1 MGKKYEQLLLELLHR
16 ELIPAMGCTEP
27 AAVAY
32 AANIARTTLGCLP
45 EHVIV
50 RCSGNIVKNVK
61 GVVIPNSG
69 GLKGI
74 EASCILGILAPEN
87 GQGLEV
93 LNELEESAIAK
104 TKQLIGTNYCE
115 MFVEKEQGPLYI
127 DVEVIAPGQQSRA
140 VIKDGH
146 TNVILIEKNGNS
158 IFTPEKLKKPMK
170 DEEEAD
176 EADEADEAELSIK
189 SILSFARELR
199 VEDVEVLLEKQVD
212 VNMSIAQEGLEVEY
226 GECVGKIL
234 VSDYNDDIM
243 TRAKAKAAAGVDAR
257 MGGSPM
263 PVIIN
268 SGSGNQGITVSVPVV
283 EYAWALGSSKE
294 DLYRALVISNLVSIH
309 IKRQI
314 GKLSA
319 FCGAVSAACGAGAGI
334 TFLQGGGYDE
344 ICATIINTAANVGG
358 IFCDGA
364 KASCAAKVASSID
377 AAILGGK
384 MALQG
389 KSFSFGEGIVGK
401 DIEETIRNIGKL
413 GREGMGEADKS
424 IIDLMT
430 CP

>member
-1 MGKKYEQLLLELLHR
+1 MENNSHQLLLELLHK

-27 AAVAY
+27 AAVAF
-32 AANIARTTLGCLP
+32 AANLAKTTLGCFP
-45 EHVIV
+45 DHVII

-74 EASCILGILAPEN
+74 EASCILGILAPDN
-87 GQGLEV
+87 GKGLEV
-93 LNELEESAIAK
+93 LNSIEEDAIAVAK
-104 TKQLIGTNYCE
+104 ELVGTGYCE
-115 MFVEKEQGPLYI
+115 IYLEKDQGPLYI
-127 DVEVIAPGQQSRA
+127 DVEVLAVGQQSRA

-146 TNVILIEKNGNS
+146 TNVVLIERNGEPVFIGENLEMNMQKENNTS
-158 IFTPEKLKKPMK
+158 
-170 DEEEAD
+170 DV
-176 EADEADEAELSIK
+176 ELSLK
-189 SILSFARELR
+189 TILSFAHELR
-199 VEDVEVLLEKQVD
+199 VEDVEELLKNQVN
-212 VNMSIAQEGLEVEY
+212 VNMSISQEGLKGQY
-226 GECVGKIL
+226 GESVGRIL
-234 VSDYNDDIM
+234 NNNYCDDIM

-268 SGSGNQGITVSVPVV
+268 SGSGNQGLTVSVPVT
-283 EYAWALGSSKE
+283 EYALELGSSKE
-294 DLYRALVISNLVSIH
+294 ELFRALVISNLVSIH

-319 FCGAVSAACGAGAGI
+319 FCGAVSAASGAGAGI
-334 TFLQGGGYDE
+334 TYLKGGGYDE
-344 ICATIINTAANVGG
+344 ISATIINTVANVGG

-377 AAILGGK
+377 AAILGST

-389 KSFSFGEGIVGK
+389 KVFSFGEGIVGR
-401 DIEETIRNIGKL
+401 DLEETIRNIGIL
-413 GREGMGEADKS
+413 GGEAMVETDKS
-424 IIDLMT
+424 IINLMT

>member
-1 MGKKYEQLLLELLHR
+1 VKLESKDYQLILKLLHG

-32 AANIARTTLGCLP
+32 AANLARTTLGVLP
-45 EHVIV
+45 DHVIV

-74 EASCILGILAPEN
+74 EASCILGIMAPEN

-93 LNELEESAIAK
+93 LNDLEEGAISKAK
-104 TKQLIGTNYCE
+104 ELIASGYCE
-115 MFVEKEQGPLYI
+115 MFVTLDQGPLYI
-127 DVEVIAPGQQSRA
+127 EVEAFSSGQQSRA

-146 TNVILIEKNGNS
+146 TNIILIEKNGDA
-158 IFTPEKLKKPMK
+158 IFTGENLKKGTK
-170 DEEEAD
+170 NAD
-176 EADEADEAELSIK
+176 KSLEVELSIK
-189 SILSFARELR
+189 NILSFADELR
-199 VEDVEVLLEKQVD
+199 VEDVEVLLENQIS
-212 VNMSIAQEGLEVEY
+212 VNMKISQEGLDREY
-226 GECVGKIL
+226 GQGVGRSVL
-234 VSDYNDDIM
+234 SDYPDHVMI
-243 TRAKAKAAAGVDAR
+243 RAKAKAAAGVDAR

-263 PVIIN
+263 AVIIN
-268 SGSGNQGITVSVPVV
+268 SGSGNQGITVSVPLA
-283 EYAWALGSSKE
+283 EYAWTLGSSKE
-294 DLYRALVISNLVSIH
+294 DLYRALAVSNLVSIH

-334 TFLQGGGYDE
+334 TYLKGGDYHE
-344 ICATIINTAANVGG
+344 ICASIINTAANVGG

-364 KASCAAKVASSID
+364 KASCAAKVASSVD
-377 AAILGGK
+377 AAILGSN

-389 KSFSFGEGIVGK
+389 RVFSFGEGILGK
-401 DIEETIRNIGKL
+401 DIESTIRNIGKVAS
-413 GREGMGEADKS
+413 EGMLETDKS

>member
-1 MGKKYEQLLLELLHR
+1 MEKNYNHLVLALLHR

-32 AANIARTTLGCLP
+32 ATNVAKTALGCMP

-74 EASCILGILAPEN
+74 EASCILGIMAPDH
-87 GQGLEV
+87 GKGLEV
-93 LNELEESAIAK
+93 INDLEENLITK
-104 TKQLIGTNYCE
+104 TKELIGTGYCE
-115 MFVEKEQGPLYI
+115 SFLERDKGPLYI
-127 DVEVIAPGQQSRA
+127 DVEVTAKGQQSRA

-146 TNVILIEKNGNS
+146 TNIILIEKNRET
-158 IFTPEKLKKPMK
+158 IFTQEKIVDSGNNEIGSDVL
-170 DEEEAD
+170 
-176 EADEADEAELSIK
+176 ELSLK
-189 SILSFARELR
+189 NILSFAAEVR
-199 VEDVEVLLEKQVD
+199 VEDVKELLQNQID
-212 VNMSIAQEGLEVEY
+212 VNTRISKEGMSGDY
-226 GECVGKIL
+226 GARVGKIL
-234 VSDYNDDIM
+234 GQALEDDVKIQ
-243 TRAKAKAAAGVDAR
+243 AKAKAAAGVDAR

-268 SGSGNQGITVSVPVV
+268 SGSGNQGITVSVPVA
-283 EYAWALGSSKE
+283 EYALALGASKE
-294 DLYRALVISNLVSIH
+294 ELYRALVISNLVSIH

-334 TFLQGGGYDE
+334 TYLQGGGYQE
-344 ICATIINTAANVGG
+344 IVATIINTAANVGG
-358 IFCDGA
+358 LFCDGA
-364 KASCAAKVASSID
+364 KASCAAKVASSLD
-377 AAILGGK
+377 AAIMGSS

-389 KSFSFGEGIVGK
+389 QVFAFGEGIVGK

-413 GREGMGEADKS
+413 GGEGMVETDKA
-424 IIDLMT
+424 IIDLMA
-430 CP
+430 CI

>member
-1 MGKKYEQLLLELLHR
+1 MENRDYQLLLKLLHG

-32 AANIARTTLGCLP
+32 AANLARTKLGALP
-45 EHVIV
+45 DHVIV

-74 EASCILGILAPEN
+74 EASCILGIMAEEN

-93 LNELEESAIAK
+93 LNDIEDGAILK
-104 TKQLIGTNYCE
+104 TWQLIGTDYCK
-115 MFVEKEQGPLYI
+115 MFVEKDQGPLYI
-127 DVEVIAPGQQSRA
+127 EVEAFTLDQQSRV

-146 TNVILIEKNGNS
+146 TNVILIEKNGETTFIGENL
-158 IFTPEKLKKPMK
+158 EKGIMDVDKGLEV
-170 DEEEAD
+170 D
-176 EADEADEAELSIK
+176 LSINK
-189 SILSFARELR
+189 ILSFANELR
-199 VEDVEVLLEKQVD
+199 IEDVEGLLDNQIN
-212 VNMSIAQEGLEVEY
+212 VNMRISQEGLDREY
-226 GECVGKIL
+226 GQCVGKTLI
-234 VSDYNDDIM
+234 SNYRDDII
-243 TRAKAKAAAGVDAR
+243 TRAKARAAAGVDAR

-263 PVIIN
+263 AVIIN
-268 SGSGNQGITVSVPVV
+268 SGSGNQGITVSVPLA
-283 EYAWALGSSKE
+283 EYAWELGSSKE
-294 DLYRALVISNLVSIH
+294 DLYRALAVSNLVSIH

-319 FCGAVSAACGAGAGI
+319 FCGAVSASCGAGAGI
-334 TFLQGGGYDE
+334 TYLKGGSYHE
-344 ICATIINTAANVGG
+344 ICSSIINTAANVGG

-377 AAILGGK
+377 AAILGSN

-389 KSFSFGEGIVGK
+389 KVFSFGEGILGK
-401 DIEETIRNIGKL
+401 DIEETIRNIGKVAS
-413 GREGMGEADKS
+413 EGMGETDKS

>member
-1 MGKKYEQLLLELLHR
+1 MESKDYQLILKLLHG

-32 AANIARTTLGCLP
+32 AANLARTTLGSLP
-45 EHVIV
+45 DHVIV

-74 EASCILGILAPEN
+74 EASCILGIMAREN

-93 LNELEESAIAK
+93 LNDIEEEAISK
-104 TKQLIGTNYCE
+104 TRQLIGTGYCE
-115 MFVEKEQGPLYI
+115 MFVTLDHGPLYI
-127 DVEVIAPGQQSRA
+127 EVEAFAPGQQSRA

-146 TNVILIEKNGNS
+146 TNIILIEKNGDA
-158 IFTPEKLKKPMK
+158 IFTGENLKKGTK
-170 DEEEAD
+170 DDGKSPEV
-176 EADEADEAELSIK
+176 ELSIK
-189 SILSFARELR
+189 KILSFANELK
-199 VEDVEVLLEKQVD
+199 VEDVAVLLDNQIT
-212 VNMSIAQEGLEVEY
+212 VNMKISQEGLDREY
-226 GECVGKIL
+226 GQCVGKTLI
-234 VSDYNDDIM
+234 SNYSDDIM

-263 PVIIN
+263 AVIIN
-268 SGSGNQGITVSVPVV
+268 SGSGNQGITVSVPLV
-283 EYAWALGSSKE
+283 EYALDLGSSKE
-294 DLYRALVISNLVSIH
+294 ELYRALAVSNLVSIH

-334 TFLQGGGYDE
+334 TYLKGGAYQE
-344 ICATIINTAANVGG
+344 ICSSIINTAANVGG

-377 AAILGGK
+377 AAILGSN

-389 KSFSFGEGIVGK
+389 KVFSFGEGILGK
-401 DIEETIRNIGKL
+401 DIESTIRNIGKVAS
-413 GREGMGEADKS
+413 EGMGETDKS

>member
-1 MGKKYEQLLLELLHR
+1 LEKSYNQLVLELLHR

-74 EASCILGILAPEN
+74 EASCILGIMAPEN

-93 LNELEESAIAK
+93 LNDLEESAIAK

-115 MFVEKEQGPLYI
+115 MFVEKEQGHLYI
-127 DVEVIAPGQQSRA
+127 DVEVTAPGQQSRA

-146 TNVILIEKNGNS
+146 TNVILIEKNGNP
-158 IFTPEKLKKPMK
+158 IFTSENVKTPMK
-170 DEEEAD
+170 NEKKAD
-176 EADEADEAELSIK
+176 EVELSIK
-189 SILSFARELR
+189 NILSFARELR
-199 VEDVEVLLEKQVD
+199 VEDVEELLEKQID
-212 VNMSIAQEGLEVEY
+212 VNMSISQEGLEVEY

-234 VSDYNDDIM
+234 VSNYNDDIM

-283 EYAWALGSSKE
+283 EYALALGSSKE
-294 DLYRALVISNLVSIH
+294 DLFRALAISNLVSIH

-334 TFLQGGGYDE
+334 TFLQGGAYDD
-344 ICATIINTAANVGG
+344 ISATIINTAANVGG

-377 AAILGGK
+377 AAILGSM

-389 KSFSFGEGIVGK
+389 KAFSFGEGIVGK

-413 GREGMGEADKS
+413 GSEGMGETDKS